1 MLIREMYQA
10 VGHES
15 LSVTG
20 TATGFTAAQLSRT
33 GGQVVGALLTAETAQ
48 MRYCVDGTTATST
61 VGHLL
66 ETGDVLEI
74 WGANNL
80 AKFSVIRT
88 GGTSG
93 TLKVTYFGA

>member
-1 MLIREMYQA
+1 MLLKEMYQA
-10 VGHES
+10 VSHES
-15 LSVTG
+15 ITVAG
-20 TATGFTAAQLSRT
+20 TALGFTAANLTRT
-33 GGQVVGALLTAETAQ
+33 GGQVVGALVSAETAQ

-66 ETGDVLEI
+66 EAGDVIEVF
-74 WGANNL
+74 GANNL
-80 AKFSVIRT
+80 AKFSAIRT